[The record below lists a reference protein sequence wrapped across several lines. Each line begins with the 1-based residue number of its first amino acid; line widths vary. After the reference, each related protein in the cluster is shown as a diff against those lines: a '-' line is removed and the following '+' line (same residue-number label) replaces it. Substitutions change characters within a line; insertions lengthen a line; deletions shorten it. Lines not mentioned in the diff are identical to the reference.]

1 MSLRPT
7 NTKLTMKHP
16 HQQPAL
22 ERECSEVLQ
31 QWEDW
36 SETPMLVLSFA
47 WLGLFIV
54 ELVWGLTPILEAIGT
69 NIWIAFI
76 IDFSIKFILAP
87 RKLSYIKHHW
97 LIALSLLMPALRIF
111 RIVRVIQP
119 LQSIHGVRGFQLL
132 RITIGTN
139 RGMRLF
145 GASVQR
151 RGFGYVMGLTVI
163 VTLIGS
169 AGMYAFEREVPNG
182 VITDYGIAL
191 WWTAMV
197 MTTIGSDY
205 FPKTAE
211 GRILCF
217 FLALYAVVVFG
228 YLTATLATF
237 FIDRD
242 AESDDAE
249 LASAKSI
256 QALQTEING
265 LRTDIQALVSRDLD
279 SAKRTLRDR

>member
-1 MSLRPT
+1 M
-7 NTKLTMKHP
+7 MKHP
-16 HQQPAL
+16 HQQSVL

-36 SETPMLVLSFA
+36 SEMPMLVLSFA
-47 WLGLFIV
+47 WLGLFII

-69 NIWIAFI
+69 TIWIAFI
-76 IDFSIKFILAP
+76 LDFSIKFTLAP
-87 RKLSYIKHHW
+87 RKLIYIKHHW
-97 LIALSLLMPALRIF
+97 LIALSLLIPALRIF
-111 RIVRVIQP
+111 RIMRVIQP
-119 LQSIHGVRGFQLL
+119 WGSVHAVRGFQLL

-145 GASVQR
+145 GASFQR
-151 RGFGYVMGLTVI
+151 RGFGYVAGLTVI

-182 VITDYGIAL
+182 IITDYGIAL

-256 QALQTEING
+256 KALQAEITG
-265 LRTDIQALVSRDLD
+265 LRTDILALVSRDLD
-279 SAKRTLRDR
+279 AAKQTLRDQ

>member
-1 MSLRPT
+1 
-7 NTKLTMKHP
+7 MKHP

-22 ERECSEVLQ
+22 ERVCSEVLQ

-36 SETPMLVLSFA
+36 SEMPMLVLSFA

-69 NIWIAFI
+69 TIWIAFI

-87 RKLSYIKHHW
+87 RKLIYFKHHW
-97 LIALSLLMPALRIF
+97 LIALSLLVPALRIF
-111 RIVRVIQP
+111 RIMRVIQP
-119 LQSIHGVRGFQLL
+119 LNSIHGIRGFQLL

-151 RGFGYVMGLTVI
+151 RGFGYVVGLTVI

-182 VITDYGIAL
+182 MITDYGIAL

-242 AESDDAE
+242 AENDDAE

-256 QALQTEING
+256 KALQAEITG

-279 SAKRTLRDR
+279 SAKRTLRE

>member
-1 MSLRPT
+1 
-7 NTKLTMKHP
+7 MKP
-16 HQQPAL
+16 PNQQPAL

-31 QWEDW
+31 QWENW

-69 NIWIAFI
+69 TIWIAFI
-76 IDFSIKFILAP
+76 LDFSIKFILAP
-87 RKLSYIKHHW
+87 RKLIYFKHHW
-97 LIALSLLMPALRIF
+97 LIALSLLIPALRIF
-111 RIVRVIQP
+111 RIMRVIQP
-119 LQSIHGVRGFQLL
+119 LNSIHAVRGFQLL

-151 RGFGYVMGLTVI
+151 RGFGYVVGLTVI
-163 VTLIGS
+163 ITLIGS
-169 AGMYAFEREVPNG
+169 AGIYAFEREVPNG
-182 VITDYGIAL
+182 IITDYGIAL

-205 FPKTAE
+205 YPKTAE

-249 LASAKSI
+249 LAGAKSI
-256 QALQTEING
+256 QALQSEIIG
-265 LRTDIQALVSRDLD
+265 LRTDIQALVNRDLD
-279 SAKRTLRDR
+279 R

>member
-1 MSLRPT
+1 VSLSLT

-31 QWEDW
+31 QWENW

-69 NIWIAFI
+69 TIWIVFI
-76 IDFSIKFILAP
+76 LDFSIKFILAP
-87 RKLSYIKHHW
+87 RKLIYFKHHW
-97 LIALSLLMPALRIF
+97 LIALSLLIPALRIF
-111 RIVRVIQP
+111 RMMRVIQP
-119 LQSIHGVRGFQLL
+119 LNSIHGIRGFQLL

-151 RGFGYVMGLTVI
+151 RGFGYVVGLTVI

-182 VITDYGIAL
+182 IITDYGIAL

-242 AESDDAE
+242 AQSDDAE

-256 QALQTEING
+256 QALQSEITG
-265 LRTDIQALVSRDLD
+265 LRTDIQALVSRDID
-279 SAKRTLRDR
+279 SAKRTLRE

>member
-1 MSLRPT
+1 
-7 NTKLTMKHP
+7 MKHP

-69 NIWIAFI
+69 TIWIAFI
-76 IDFSIKFILAP
+76 LDFIIKFILAP
-87 RKLSYIKHHW
+87 RKFSYIKHHW
-97 LIALSLLMPALRIF
+97 LIVLSLMIPALRIF
-111 RIVRVIQP
+111 RIMRVIQP
-119 LQSIHGVRGFQLL
+119 LQSIHGIRGFQLL

-145 GASVQR
+145 GASFQR
-151 RGFGYVMGLTVI
+151 RGFSYVAGLTVI

-169 AGMYAFEREVPNG
+169 AGMYAFECEVPNG
-182 VITDYGIAL
+182 IITDYGIAL

-249 LASAKSI
+249 LAGAKSI
-256 QALQTEING
+256 KALQSEITG

-279 SAKRTLRDR
+279 SAK

>member
-1 MSLRPT
+1 
-7 NTKLTMKHP
+7 MKHP

-69 NIWIAFI
+69 TIWIAFI
-76 IDFSIKFILAP
+76 LDFSIKFILAP
-87 RKLSYIKHHW
+87 RKLSYFKHHW
-97 LIALSLLMPALRIF
+97 LIAISLLIPAMRIF

-119 LQSIHGVRGFQLL
+119 LNSIHGVRGFQLL
-132 RITIGTN
+132 RLTIRTN

-145 GASVQR
+145 GASFQR
-151 RGFGYVMGLTVI
+151 RGFGYVVGLTVI

-169 AGMYAFEREVPNG
+169 ASIYAFEREVPG
-182 VITDYGIAL
+182 GIITDYGIAL

-256 QALQTEING
+256 KALQSEITG
-265 LRTDIQALVSRDLD
+265 LRTDIQTLISQDLD
-279 SAKRTLRDR
+279 R

>member
-1 MSLRPT
+1 
-7 NTKLTMKHP
+7 MKPP
-16 HQQPAL
+16 HQPPVL

-36 SETPMLVLSFA
+36 SETPMLVLSFT
-47 WLGLFIV
+47 WLGLFII

-69 NIWIAFI
+69 TIWIAFI
-76 IDFSIKFILAP
+76 LDFIIKFILAP
-87 RKLSYIKHHW
+87 RKLIYFKHHW
-97 LIALSLLMPALRIF
+97 LIALSLLIPALRIF
-111 RIVRVIQP
+111 RMMQIIQP
-119 LQSIHGVRGFQLL
+119 LNSIHGIRGFQLL

-151 RGFGYVMGLTVI
+151 RGFGYVVGLTVI
-163 VTLIGS
+163 ITLIGS

-182 VITDYGIAL
+182 IITDYGIAL

-249 LASAKSI
+249 IASAKSI
-256 QALQTEING
+256 KALQAEITG
-265 LRTDIQALVSRDLD
+265 LRTDIQALVQREID
-279 SAKRTLRDR
+279 SLPETLRERDDAI

>member
-1 MSLRPT
+1 
-7 NTKLTMKHP
+7 MKHP

-69 NIWIAFI
+69 TIWIAFI
-76 IDFSIKFILAP
+76 LDFSIKFILAP
-87 RKLSYIKHHW
+87 RKLIYFKQHW
-97 LIALSLLMPALRIF
+97 LIAISLLIPATRIF
-111 RIVRVIQP
+111 RIMRFIQP
-119 LQSIHGVRGFQLL
+119 LNSIHGVRGFQLL
-132 RITIGTN
+132 RLTIRTN

-145 GASVQR
+145 GASFQR
-151 RGFGYVMGLTVI
+151 RGFGYVVGLTVI

-169 AGMYAFEREVPNG
+169 AGIYAFEREVPG
-182 VITDYGIAL
+182 GIITDYGIAL

-242 AESDDAE
+242 AQIDDAE
-249 LASAKSI
+249 LASATSI
-256 QALQTEING
+256 QALHAEITG

-279 SAKRTLRDR
+279 REAFPVENRGAYSPENRG

>member
-1 MSLRPT
+1 
-7 NTKLTMKHP
+7 MKP
-16 HQQPAL
+16 PNKQPAL
-22 ERECSEVLQ
+22 ERERGEVLQ

-47 WLGLFIV
+47 WLGLFII

-69 NIWIAFI
+69 SIWIAFI
-76 IDFSIKFILAP
+76 LDFSIKFILAP
-87 RKLSYIKHHW
+87 RKFYYIKHHW
-97 LIALSLLMPALRIF
+97 LIALSLLIPALRIF
-111 RIVRVIQP
+111 RMMRVIQP

-132 RITIGTN
+132 RLTIRTN

-151 RGFGYVMGLTVI
+151 RGFGYVAGLTVI

-182 VITDYGIAL
+182 IITDYGIAL

-237 FIDRD
+237 FIDSD

-256 QALQTEING
+256 QALQSEIIG
-265 LRTDIQALVSRDLD
+265 LRTDIQALISRDLD
-279 SAKRTLRDR
+279 SAKKTLRDLLKAGLPIDD

>member
-1 MSLRPT
+1 M
-7 NTKLTMKHP
+7 TKP
-16 HQQPAL
+16 PDRQPAL

-36 SETPMLVLSFA
+36 SEIPMLVLSFA
-47 WLGLFIV
+47 WLGLFII
-54 ELVWGLTPILEAIGT
+54 ELVWGLTPILTAIGT
-69 NIWIAFI
+69 TIWIVFILDFI
-76 IDFSIKFILAP
+76 IDLILAP
-87 RKLSYIKHHW
+87 RKVFYIKHHW
-97 LIALSLLMPALRIF
+97 LIALSLMIPALRVF
-111 RIVRVIQP
+111 RIMRVIQP
-119 LQSIHGVRGFQLL
+119 LRSIHGIRGFQLL
-132 RITIGTN
+132 RIAIGTN

-151 RGFGYVMGLTVI
+151 RGFGYVVGLTVI

-169 AGMYAFEREVPNG
+169 ASMYAFEREVPG
-182 VITDYGIAL
+182 SIITDYGIAL

-256 QALQTEING
+256 QALQTEISG
-265 LRTDIQALVSRDLD
+265 LRTDIQALGGRDIDELHR
-279 SAKRTLRDR
+279 KK

>member
-1 MSLRPT
+1 
-7 NTKLTMKHP
+7 MKP
-16 HQQPAL
+16 PNQQPAL

-36 SETPMLVLSFA
+36 SETSMLVLSFA
-47 WLGLFIV
+47 WLGLFII

-69 NIWIAFI
+69 TIWIAFI
-76 IDFSIKFILAP
+76 LDFSIKFILVP
-87 RKLSYIKHHW
+87 RKLIYIKHHW
-97 LIALSLLMPALRIF
+97 VIALSLLIPALRIF
-111 RIVRVIQP
+111 RIVQVIQP
-119 LQSIHGVRGFQLL
+119 FRSIHGIRGLQLL

-151 RGFGYVMGLTVI
+151 RGLGYVAGLTVI

-169 AGMYAFEREVPNG
+169 AGIYAFEREVPNG
-182 VITDYGIAL
+182 MITDYGIAL

-242 AESDDAE
+242 AENDDAE

-256 QALQTEING
+256 KALQAEITG
-265 LRTDIQALVSRDLD
+265 LRTDIQALVSRDID
-279 SAKRTLRDR
+279 STKQTLRDR

>member
-1 MSLRPT
+1 
-7 NTKLTMKHP
+7 MKP
-16 HQQPAL
+16 PPQQPGL
-22 ERECSEVLQ
+22 ERECGEVLQ

-36 SETPMLVLSFA
+36 SEMPMLVLSFA
-47 WLGLFIV
+47 WLGLFII

-69 NIWIAFI
+69 TIWIAFI
-76 IDFSIKFILAP
+76 LDFIVKFILAP

-97 LIALSLLMPALRIF
+97 LIAFSLMIPALRIF
-111 RIVRVIQP
+111 RIMRIIQP
-119 LQSIHGVRGFQLL
+119 LNSIHGVRGFQLL

-151 RGFGYVMGLTVI
+151 RGFSYVVGLTVI

-169 AGMYAFEREVPNG
+169 AGMYAFEHEVPG
-182 VITDYGIAL
+182 GIITDYGIAL

-242 AESDDAE
+242 AENNDAE

-256 QALQTEING
+256 KALQLEITG
-265 LRTDIQALVSRDLD
+265 LRTDIQALGERDID
-279 SAKRTLRDR
+279 RVKRRHYHPGGSLSKNRD